1 MQRIASGQFELRNAS
16 EVRPAEQSNG
26 GAGDG
31 RSNLMQR
38 IASGQFELRKV
49 SEVRPAE
56 QRPAPHGGL
65 AAQIALA
72 MAARRNAAQL
82 EDGDDDD
89 SDEDW

>member
-1 MQRIASGQFELRNAS
+1 
-16 EVRPAEQSNG
+16 
-26 GAGDG
+26 
-31 RSNLMQR
+31 MQR

-82 EDGDDDD
+82 SQEDDADD